1 MNVIPVANQS
11 DIDSFDS
18 ECIEYNDLK
27 SDLTTLL
34 IENPQASFIGR
45 AVGSSMQGVGIFDQ
59 DIIIVDRKITL
70 KDFDVIVCNFRGE
83 FVCKILDMK
92 NRLLLSANPD
102 HKPVPIMP
110 DDIFSV
116 EGVITRSIRLFR
128 KSHLLN

>member
-1 MNVIPVANQS
+1 MNVTPVANQS

-18 ECIEYNDLK
+18 DCIEYNDLE

-34 IENPQASFIGR
+34 VKHPYASFIGR
-45 AVGSSMQGVGIFDQ
+45 ASGDSMIDVGIFDQ
-59 DIIIVDRKITL
+59 DILIVDRRIEL

-92 NRLLLSANPD
+92 NRLLLSANPNN
-102 HKPVPIMP
+102 KPVSIMP

-116 EGVITRSIRLFR
+116 EGVVTKSIRLFR
-128 KSHLLN
+128 KSHLLT